1 MIMTK
6 QTKQAVT
13 SNSVLGAAIAK
24 AFSAVDGARAQ
35 ACAALQEAFPSQPS
49 GMAGYTRYSEIQ
61 EAARNA
67 YIAER
72 SALNGKTLPFSKEP
86 YVYDAK
92 RCRKAFATTW
102 SRAMGDAGLR
112 PINAKGEVSTQGAGG
127 GKPKAAEKS
136 EEAAKPQPATQRDL
150 ITALFGH
157 CDDGLMEAMLY
168 ATAHELLF
176 VQWAKASAAAM
187 NK

>member
-1 MIMTK
+1 MASKTLKPVSAALSLDSAAIQLSDVFK
-6 QTKQAVT
+6 AGD
-13 SNSVLGAAIAK
+13 GAAMKAAAIMRDAFSGWKDSQPTGEAGAK
-24 AFSAVDGARAQ
+24 AYSTLRETCEKLYVGDSDGEARKTAKN
-35 ACAALQEAFPSQPS
+35 AF
-49 GMAGYTRYSEIQ
+49 
-61 EAARNA
+61 
-67 YIAER
+67 
-72 SALNGKTLPFSKEP
+72 KTH
-86 YVYDAK
+86 
-92 RCRKAFATTW
+92 W
-102 SRAMGDAGLR
+102 SRTLRIAGIR
-112 PINAKGEVSTQGAGG
+112 PVNAKGEVSTQGAGG